1 VPASLLDTNVW
12 LAAVF
17 GTHPFHAAAQKRLSD
32 AAPGTPVVFCR
43 STQQSFLRVV
53 TTPAL
58 LAAYGARGMTNR
70 DAWAALDALL
80 ALSQVV
86 ERDEPPGT
94 AATWRQLSALD
105 AASPKLWMD
114 AYLAAFAICGGMRLV
129 TLDRDFSRF
138 VPQGLSLQLVGG
150 SAQRR

>member
-1 VPASLLDTNVW
+1 MPASLFDTNVW

-17 GTHPFHAAAQKRLSD
+17 GTHPFHAVAQKCLSD
-32 AAPGTPVVFCR
+32 ATPGTPAVFCR
-43 STQQSFLRVV
+43 STQQSFLRLI

-58 LAAYGARGMTNR
+58 LAAYGAQGMTNR

-80 ALSQVV
+80 ALPQVV

-105 AASPKLWMD
+105 AASPKVWMD

-138 VPQGLSLQLVGG
+138 VPQGLSLQLAEG